1 KDMLVGVDV
10 LVHEV
15 GELVHVHPRLLGI
28 LEFHHRAPLWLLA
41 TRDCILAR
49 RPMAVGEFP
58 ARSARRTRMTD
69 VIYRIPTWLLGVL
82 IVGLAAGLSAL
93 GLVVVHRFVPV
104 ESRRSHNDVAGYLSN
119 IAAFVYAVLLA
130 FIAVAVWQDYGN
142 AQSTAQL
149 EANAASDVFR
159 QAAGYPE
166 PFRGRVREGIRI
178 YIEAVMRQWAREG
191 TGK

>member
-1 KDMLVGVDV
+1 MCLFMKSVSWSMYIRVF
-10 LVHEV
+10 
-15 GELVHVHPRLLGI
+15 
-28 LEFHHRAPLWLLA
+28 LEYSNSIAGTPLWLLA

-49 RPMAVGEFP
+49 RPMAVAEFA

-82 IVGLAAGLSAL
+82 IVGLSAGLSML
-93 GLVVVHRFVPV
+93 GLVVVHRLVPM
-104 ESRRSHNDVAGYLSN
+104 EKRRPHNDVAGYLSN

-178 YIEAVMRQWAREG
+178 YIEA
-191 TGK
+191 